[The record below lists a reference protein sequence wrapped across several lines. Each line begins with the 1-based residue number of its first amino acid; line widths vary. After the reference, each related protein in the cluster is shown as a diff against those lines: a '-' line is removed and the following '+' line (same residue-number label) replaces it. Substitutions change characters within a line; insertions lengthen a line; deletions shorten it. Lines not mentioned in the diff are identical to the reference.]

1 MQLNAHGDSCEDNIA
16 QSIGYC
22 CIFDGWLE
30 CLNLNSCQHLQFSLD
45 QTWQWHHHYVFF
57 RCRKP
62 PPRRQ
67 YLSADWGPLGPHH
80 LEVKVKTSQISQQK
94 LWCCNIG
101 VGDTV
106 RFLFRVCLHK
116 HLSVPICLMRG
127 RREKMESW
135 WWARSI
141 FDLSVRP
148 SYTSISH
155 VSSRHG
161 GSDQVIT
168 GRLILIYF
176 DLN

>member
-1 MQLNAHGDSCEDNIA
+1 MEILVKTILHRKDENI
-16 QSIGYC
+16 SEYTSTGCC
-22 CIFDGWLE
+22 CIFYGWLE

-67 YLSADWGPLGPHH
+67 YLSADLGPMGLHH
-80 LEVKVKTSQISQQK
+80 LIVKVKTYQISQQK

-106 RFLFRVCLHK
+106 RILFRVCLHK

-127 RREKMESW
+127 RRGKMESW
-135 WWARSI
+135 WWAEVSLIFLWGRVTLRSVM
-141 FDLSVRP
+141 F
-148 SYTSISH
+148 
-155 VSSRHG
+155 
-161 GSDQVIT
+161 QVDMEDRIKW
-168 GRLILIYF
+168 
-176 DLN
+176 

>member
-16 QSIGYC
+16 QK
-22 CIFDGWLE
+22 GWEYFRIYEYWVLLYLLWMTGMFKPKFMSTSPIQSRPDLAVAPPL
-30 CLNLNSCQHLQFSLD
+30 C
-45 QTWQWHHHYVFF
+45 FF

-62 PPRRQ
+62 PLMRQ

-80 LEVKVKTSQISQQK
+80 LVVKVRTYQISQQK

-127 RREKMESW
+127 RRGKMESW
-135 WWARSI
+135 WWAEVSLIFLWGRVTLRSVM
-141 FDLSVRP
+141 F
-148 SYTSISH
+148 
-155 VSSRHG
+155 
-161 GSDQVIT
+161 QVDMEDRIKW
-168 GRLILIYF
+168 
-176 DLN
+176 

>member
-1 MQLNAHGDSCEDNIA
+1 MTGMFKPKLMSTSLI
-16 QSIGYC
+16 QSR
-22 CIFDGWLE
+22 
-30 CLNLNSCQHLQFSLD
+30 LNLPVTVAPPLC
-45 QTWQWHHHYVFF
+45 FF

-62 PPRRQ
+62 PPMRQ

-80 LEVKVKTSQISQQK
+80 LEVKVKTYQISQQK

-127 RREKMESW
+127 RRGKMESW
-135 WWARSI
+135 WWSRSI
-141 FDLSVRP
+141 FDPSLRP

-176 DLN
+176 DHN